1 MVYRVENMAIVQ
13 SRLAVRVDVP
23 IGSVGIDHRDL
34 GEGISLAILRHVSVP
49 RSRRGIETTR
59 RNTAT
64 SVYLRLYLESAGA

>member
-23 IGSVGIDHRDL
+23 IGRVGIDHRDL

-49 RSRRGIETTR
+49 RSRRRIEAAR

-64 SVYLRLYLESAGA
+64 SKYFRLYLDSVGA